1 MTTAYSLIGL
11 IFCMRLALQRDAPPI
26 LLSAA
31 YGVGFIV
38 VWPLLGV
45 SWCGAALASLVAFPL
60 CFGYLIQVKAAQ
72 GWRFLVLLPAALA
85 VAGIPQWVATAVCRF
100 LTLEF

>member
-11 IFCMRLALQRDAPPI
+11 IFCIRLALQRDAAPM

-31 YGVGFIV
+31 YGIGFIV
-38 VWPLLGV
+38 VWPLLGTHWY
-45 SWCGAALASLVAFPL
+45 SAALASLVAFPL
-60 CFGYLIQVKAAQ
+60 CFGYLRVLKAAD
-72 GWRFLVLLPAALA
+72 GWRFWVLVPLALA
-85 VAGIPQWVATAVCRF
+85 VAGIPQWVVETVCRF